1 MKQELSV
8 TKDDVARLTRGKPS
22 KSRCGSRQIRHRLR
36 LDELERLSVARSRG
50 YLLVTPSTRSALK
63 NAWYLDRVAVKEPC
77 IYVERT
83 SSGYRLY
90 GIENGHTIL
99 SDLSPE
105 SFRERF
111 SVHPDESEPSLQKG
125 AGALKMRHS

>member
-22 KSRCGSRQIRHRLR
+22 KNRCGSRQIRHRLR

-50 YLLVTPSTRSALK
+50 YLLITPSTRSALK
-63 NAWYLDRVAVKEPC
+63 NAWYLDRVSVAQPC

-83 SSGYRLY
+83 ASGYLLS
-90 GIENGHTIL
+90 GIENGQTL
-99 SDLSPE
+99 RSTLSPE

-111 SVHPDESEPSLQKG
+111 SAQPDESETTLRKDTR
-125 AGALKMRHS
+125 LEDEV